1 MGGMGHY
8 KRAKWAAGIKPGKP
22 GAFYLTGAAA
32 ICCFTETGTG
42 LAWDKDG
49 MTPHAAIVEKG
60 RNRRKT
66 PDANP
71 RLN

>member
-1 MGGMGHY
+1 MNCRRSL
-8 KRAKWAAGIKPGKP
+8 KREPDR
-22 GAFYLTGAAA
+22 GARGAA
-32 ICCFTETGTG
+32 IRCFTETGTG

-60 RNRRKT
+60 RNRWKT